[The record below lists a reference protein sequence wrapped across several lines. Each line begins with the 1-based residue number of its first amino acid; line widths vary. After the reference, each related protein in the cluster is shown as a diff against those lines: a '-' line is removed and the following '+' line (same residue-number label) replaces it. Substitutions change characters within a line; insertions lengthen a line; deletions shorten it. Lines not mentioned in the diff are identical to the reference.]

1 MPIKEQCNNCRYHID
16 NNCTQLVTPFDGT
29 SCDVYV
35 KRINLYKTE
44 NESESL
50 SITQQVTSGDNQDIT
65 SEFIDDDIEAPSDED
80 IHGWLK
86 FFLIV
91 FVGIGSVAS
100 VVLNFATFESGD
112 NFWMSSS
119 DVVFSLVYLATGIS
133 TIVAF
138 HKRDTDAVFLAKT
151 FVVLYF
157 ASNLLGLFTMDGEN
171 NSTKVVTSMI
181 RSIIWCCIWF
191 IFLCNSNQVER
202 LIPVTYRK
210 TKTRDW
216 IIIATVILLPLACIG
231 LGIASEK
238 KSRTEVETAALTNL
252 TPSPNQYSDGRI
264 VITLPNGVDCKE
276 SIAENTKVFSIS
288 DPKTGAEV
296 TVVSDYNNEITKQ
309 NFNQYW
315 HSWKSDELNGLE
327 YDVVKD
333 DKQSNDNITVFYKLI
348 RIKLDDPVDWEFAL
362 VFDHQSGKFCLVS
375 GYSNSNGNSPVG
387 YIINNLR
394 FL

>member
-1 MPIKEQCNNCRYHID
+1 MAIKDQCENCRFYID
-16 NNCTQLVTPFDGT
+16 NNCNKLVPSYDGT
-29 SCDVYV
+29 SCDIYE
-35 KRINLYKTE
+35 KRINLDKE
-44 NESESL
+44 NENSQLPQYDS
-50 SITQQVTSGDNQDIT
+50 SSDNAVECEEDV
-65 SEFIDDDIEAPSDED
+65 EVPSDED

-91 FVGIGSVAS
+91 FVGIGSVGS
-100 VVLNFATFESGD
+100 VILNFVTFDSGD

-119 DVVFSLVYLATGIS
+119 DVVFSLVYLVTGIF

-151 FVVLYF
+151 FVVLCF
-157 ASNLLGLFTMDGEN
+157 ASNLLGLITMDGGD

-202 LIPVTYRK
+202 LIPVSYRK

-216 IIIATVILLPLACIG
+216 IIIAAVILLPFICIG

-238 KSRTEVETAALTNL
+238 QSRTETETAAISNL
-252 TPSPNQYSDGRI
+252 TLSSNQFTDGRI
-264 VITLPNGVDCKE
+264 VLTLPNGVDCEE
-276 SIAENTKVFSIS
+276 SMAENTKVFSVS
-288 DPKTGAEV
+288 DPETGAEV
-296 TVVSDYNNEITKQ
+296 TIVSDYDNEITKK

-315 HSWKSDELNGLE
+315 RGWKSDELNGLK

-333 DKQSNDNITVFYKLI
+333 DKQTNENITVFYKLV
-348 RIKLDDPVDWEFAL
+348 RIKVDNPVDWEFAL
-362 VFDHQSGKFCLVS
+362 VFDQKTGKVCLVS
-375 GYSNSNGNSPVG
+375 GYSSAEGDSPVA
-387 YIINNLR
+387 YIINNLE

>member
-1 MPIKEQCNNCRYHID
+1 MAIKDQCENCRFNVD
-16 NNCTQLVTPFDGT
+16 NNCNKLVPSYDGT
-29 SCDVYV
+29 SCDIYE
-35 KRINLYKTE
+35 KRINLDKGNE
-44 NESESL
+44 NSQLPQYDS
-50 SITQQVTSGDNQDIT
+50 SSDNAVECGEDV
-65 SEFIDDDIEAPSDED
+65 EVPSDED

-91 FVGIGSVAS
+91 FVGIGSVGS
-100 VVLNFATFESGD
+100 VILNFVTFDSGD

-119 DVVFSLVYLATGIS
+119 DVVFSLVYLVTGIF

-151 FVVLYF
+151 FVVLCF
-157 ASNLLGLFTMDGEN
+157 ASNLLGLITMDGGD

-202 LIPVTYRK
+202 LIPVSYRK

-216 IIIATVILLPLACIG
+216 IIIASVILLPFICIG

-238 KSRTEVETAALTNL
+238 QSHTETETAAMSNL
-252 TPSPNQYSDGRI
+252 ALSSNQFTDGRI
-264 VITLPNGVDCKE
+264 VLTLPNGVDCEE
-276 SIAENTKVFSIS
+276 SMVENTKVFSVS
-288 DPKTGAEV
+288 DPETGAEV
-296 TVVSDYNNEITKQ
+296 TIVSDYDNEITKK

-315 HSWKSDELNGLE
+315 RGWKSDELNGLE

-333 DKQSNDNITVFYKLI
+333 DKRTNGNITVFYKLV
-348 RIKLDDPVDWEFAL
+348 RIKVDNPVDWEFAL
-362 VFDHQSGKFCLVS
+362 AFD
-375 GYSNSNGNSPVG
+375 
-387 YIINNLR
+387 
-394 FL
+394 

>member
-1 MPIKEQCNNCRYHID
+1 MAIKDQCENCRFYID
-16 NNCTQLVTPFDGT
+16 NNCNKLVPSYDGT
-29 SCDVYV
+29 SCDIYE
-35 KRINLYKTE
+35 KRINLDKE
-44 NESESL
+44 NENSQLPQYDS
-50 SITQQVTSGDNQDIT
+50 SSDNAVECEEDV
-65 SEFIDDDIEAPSDED
+65 EVPSDED

-91 FVGIGSVAS
+91 FVGIGSVGS
-100 VVLNFATFESGD
+100 VILNFVTFDSGD

-119 DVVFSLVYLATGIS
+119 DVVFSLVYLVTGIF

-138 HKRDTDAVFLAKT
+138 NKRDTDAVFLAKT
-151 FVVLYF
+151 FVVLCF
-157 ASNLLGLFTMDGEN
+157 ASNLLGLITMDGGD

-202 LIPVTYRK
+202 LIPVSYRK

-216 IIIATVILLPLACIG
+216 IIIAAVILLPFICIG

-238 KSRTEVETAALTNL
+238 QSHTETETAAMSNL
-252 TPSPNQYSDGRI
+252 TLSSNQFTDGRI
-264 VITLPNGVDCKE
+264 VLTLPNGVDCEE
-276 SIAENTKVFSIS
+276 SMAENTKVFSVS
-288 DPKTGAEV
+288 DPETGAEV
-296 TVVSDYNNEITKQ
+296 TIVSDYDNEITKK

-315 HSWKSDELNGLE
+315 RGWKSDELNGLK

-333 DKQSNDNITVFYKLI
+333 DKQTNENITVFYKLV
-348 RIKLDDPVDWEFAL
+348 RIKVDNPVDWEFAL
-362 VFDHQSGKFCLVS
+362 VFDQKTGKVCLVS
-375 GYSNSNGNSPVG
+375 GYSSAEGDSPVA
-387 YIINNLR
+387 YIINNLE

>member
-1 MPIKEQCNNCRYHID
+1 MSSTKKN
-16 NNCTQLVTPFDGT
+16 
-29 SCDVYV
+29 
-35 KRINLYKTE
+35 E
-44 NESESL
+44 NDSESL
-50 SITQQVTSGDNQDIT
+50 SATQPLTAGDNQDIT
-65 SEFIDDDIEAPSDED
+65 SGCIDDDIEVPSDED

-91 FVGIGSVAS
+91 FVGIGSIAS

-119 DVVFSLVYLATGIS
+119 DVVFSLVYLATGIL

-151 FVVLYF
+151 FVVLCF

-216 IIIATVILLPLACIG
+216 IIIATVILLPFVCIG

-238 KSRTEVETAALTNL
+238 KSHAEVETAALTNL
-252 TPSPNQYSDGRI
+252 TLSPNQYSDGRI
-264 VITLPNGVDCKE
+264 VITLPNGVDCDE
-276 SIAENTKVFSIS
+276 SMAENTKVFSIS
-288 DPKTGAEV
+288 DPETGAEV
-296 TVVSDYNNEITKQ
+296 TIVSDYDNEITKK

-315 HSWKSDELNGLE
+315 RGWKSDELNELE

-333 DKQSNDNITVFYKLI
+333 DKQSNDDITVFYKLI

-362 VFDHQSGKFCLVS
+362 VFDHQTGKVCLVS
-375 GYSNSNGNSPVG
+375 GYSSSNGNSPVG
-387 YIINNLR
+387 FIINNLR